1 MPVVISETRVMLK
14 EIWLGFVFSMCKN
27 LSILQNLK
35 NIIEILDKHKKFIS
49 LKYPQDIH
57 LVEIL
62 QWNNINANLSSQWIL
77 IMTVNFRV
85 KKLTI
90 IFAQKLLGPNEV
102 CPPKNVAD
110 PEKRLSMH
118 GLNNV
123 LLCLG
128 VVLSDLFFML
138 GSPCS
143 LPLDSLFDQ

>member
-1 MPVVISETRVMLK
+1 MAEILIVLLKRFCLSNIELSMAYILIISETWVMFK
-14 EIWLGFVFSMCKN
+14 EIWLWVVFSMCKN

-35 NIIEILDKHKKFIS
+35 NIIEILDKRKKFIS

-85 KKLTI
+85 KKLYY
-90 IFAQKLLGPNEV
+90 FCPKFFGAKWGL
-102 CPPKNVAD
+102 PPKNVAD

-118 GLNNV
+118 ALDHLQNS
-123 LLCLG
+123 LL
-128 VVLSDLFFML
+128 
-138 GSPCS
+138 
-143 LPLDSLFDQ
+143 